1 MVRRCCPGAFFEFWG
16 NVCASWMW
24 LCSLEGGSRKEIDGF
39 RRRGFH
45 QGEVENV
52 VIG

>member
-1 MVRRCCPGAFFEFWG
+1 MYVRVGRGC
-16 NVCASWMW
+16 VHSK
-24 LCSLEGGSRKEIDGF
+24 GGRGKEIDGF

-45 QGEVENV
+45 QGEAENV